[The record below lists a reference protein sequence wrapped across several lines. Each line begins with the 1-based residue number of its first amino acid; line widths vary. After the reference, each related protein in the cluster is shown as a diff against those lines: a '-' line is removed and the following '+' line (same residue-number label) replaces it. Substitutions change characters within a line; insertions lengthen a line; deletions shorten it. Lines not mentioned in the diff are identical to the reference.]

1 MAKHLPP
8 SGATLHLLD
17 VEGRAGKP
25 LAALRPDLD
34 VTAVQGAPGGWG
46 LFPDSFDAVALYDEV
61 LTEDLLQA
69 ILAALR
75 PGGRLIVIQPDGA
88 PSEAPVLALETAG
101 YTRILVESALV
112 DPLPTGA
119 LIRGEKPHTEAN
131 TVDRVQQV
139 ARRDTGAA
147 RFVHLLIQQKPNKP
161 IWALDANEKVEW
173 EAVAVGGDNETVLLG
188 FSSLPKAVAFMQPAV
203 LAGRIQDVN
212 KVAKFLLAKVRAWPY
227 PLLMNPTEDILD
239 TNPLVMLPVDPAAAE
254 QPDE

>member
-8 SGATLHLLD
+8 SGATLQLLD
-17 VEGRAGKP
+17 VEGRAGDT
-25 LAALRPDLD
+25 LAALRPDLY
-34 VTAVQGAPGGWG
+34 VTSVKGAPGGWK
-46 LFPDSFDAVALYDEV
+46 LPPDSFDSVAIYDEI
-61 LTEDLLQA
+61 LTEDMLRA
-69 ILAALR
+69 TLAALR

-112 DPLPTGA
+112 EPLPTGA

-131 TVDRVQQV
+131 TIDRVQQV

-161 IWALDANEKVEW
+161 VWTLEPGEKVEW

-203 LAGRIQDVN
+203 VAGRIKDVN